1 MMPAVCLISAAVILY
16 HSLRAASRASYRTWA
31 GPRWRFWILA
41 GSFAAASAGSLGVA
55 LAVPGADALLVVG
68 AAGYLASNRRNC
80 IVEREDAPQ

>member
-41 GSFAAASAGSLGVA
+41 GSFAAASAGSVGVA

-80 IVEREDAPQ
+80 IAEREDMPR

>member
-16 HSLRAASRASYRTWA
+16 HSLRAASRASYRTWKGA
-31 GPRWRFWILA
+31 RWRFWMLA

-68 AAGYLASNRRNC
+68 AAGYLSSNRRNC
-80 IVEREDAPQ
+80 IAEREDAPQ